1 MHAEHPGV
9 AARTAVQFGAGN
21 IGRGFLAQLFHE
33 SGLEVVFVDVVRP
46 IVEELNRRRK
56 FPIHIVGPHAETVLI
71 DNVRAVYAGDTER
84 VAEEVARAE
93 IVCTAVGANVIR
105 ALAPGIAAGL
115 SRRLRTDPGPLNVL
129 LCENLHDAAA
139 VLRAAVAERL
149 PESEREA
156 VLAST
161 GFVQAVVS
169 RMVPV
174 QTEEDRAADLL
185 AVRVEAYK
193 RLPVD
198 AQAVAGKLPEIVGF
212 ELVSNFKAYVE
223 RKLYVHNC
231 LHAVLGYAG
240 HAAGYT
246 FGYEAI
252 EDPGVW
258 ELMSTVM
265 GATTAALHRRHGFDP
280 AALQAHA
287 ADLLERFRNRDL
299 GDTCRRLARDPIR
312 KLAGDDRLVG
322 AARLCEA
329 EAIDPRALVRAIALA
344 LAYEDPD
351 DDSAVTLQRSMRE
364 DGVDATLQRF
374 CGIEPGERLAANI
387 RRSLKNLV
395 HIPGFPST

>member
-1 MHAEHPGV
+1 MPAEQPRET
-9 AARTAVQFGAGN
+9 ARTAGQFGAGN

-46 IVEELNRRRK
+46 VVEALNLRRE
-56 FPIHIVGPHAETVLI
+56 FPIHIVGPRAETVRI
-71 DNVRAVYAGDTER
+71 ENVRAVFAGETDR
-84 VAEEVARAE
+84 VADEVARAE
-93 IVCTAVGANVIR
+93 IVCTAVGANAIR

-115 SRRLRTDPGPLNVL
+115 SRRLRTDPRPLNVL

-139 VLRAAVAERL
+139 VLRAAVAENL
-149 PESEREA
+149 PERERDA

-174 QTEEDRAADLL
+174 QTEADIAADLL

-193 RLPVD
+193 RLPID
-198 AQAVAGKLPEIVGF
+198 GQAIAGVLPDIVGF
-212 ELVSNFKAYVE
+212 EPVSNFEAYVE

-246 FGYEAI
+246 YGYEAI
-252 EDPGVW
+252 EDTEVW
-258 ELMSTVM
+258 ALMSAVM
-265 GATTAALHRRHGFDP
+265 AETTAALHRRHGFDP

-322 AARLCEA
+322 AARLCES
-329 EAIDPRALVRAIALA
+329 EAIQYDALLRAIALA
-344 LAYEDPD
+344 LGYEDPN
-351 DDSAVTLQRSMRE
+351 DDSACTLQRSLRDE
-364 DGVDATLQRF
+364 GLEATLQQV
-374 CGIEPGERLAANI
+374 CGIGPRERLAADI
-387 RRSLKNLV
+387 RNALQNLV
-395 HIPGFPST
+395 HIPGFPGT